1 MSCCSL
7 EQLQGLVFGF
17 TLGDA
22 VELEQL
28 SSLVTL
34 LGCCSWN
41 ESRKKLETAFG
52 SETLEVLVVGDQ
64 HVVH

>member
-1 MSCCSL
+1 
-7 EQLQGLVFGF
+7 LVFGF

-34 LGCCSWN
+34 LGSCSWN

-52 SETLEVLVVGDQ
+52 SKALEVLVV
-64 HVVH
+64 